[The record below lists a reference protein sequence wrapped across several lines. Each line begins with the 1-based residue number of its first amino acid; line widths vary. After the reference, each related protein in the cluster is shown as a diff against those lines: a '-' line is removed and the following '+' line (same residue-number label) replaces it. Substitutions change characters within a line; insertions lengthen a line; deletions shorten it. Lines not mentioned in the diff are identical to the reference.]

1 MILKFLKKNGNR
13 RLILIFTGWGT
24 GPELYTGVDIPGWDV
39 AVAFR
44 VDGKPLAMDKLEGY
58 YTIYL
63 FAWSLG
69 VYMADLKLSPE
80 RITKAFAING
90 TVAPVHDDYGIP
102 VDIFRGTADNL
113 NPRNLTKF
121 RRRTM
126 PDSETFKRLFPE
138 EGSPLMC
145 RCLASQL
152 HEVMELTG
160 NGNVTPRLQW
170 TRAYI
175 GTSDRIFPPKNL
187 EAAWRLD
194 SEVEIVKSDDA
205 HFMDIPAII
214 RSVIADTDKVS
225 SRFSKAA
232 ATYDSH
238 AIPQKM
244 IALHLADMLRKVA
257 DSAKM
262 RRVLEIGPGTGFL
275 TRAWTG
281 FLTPDHTDFI
291 DITPVG
297 PFDTPGHADYHI
309 ADAEAWVAD
318 RSGENHDSDK
328 KYDLIAS
335 SSAIQW
341 FADIPRFLRNCME
354 LLNPGGILAISTFAP
369 GNLDELDALR
379 PAPLLYP
386 TLEKLQNTLTGINN
400 TDSTGISAEILSTDT
415 MTIRMEFESRRYL
428 LLHLKRTGV
437 AGSASSSTVP
447 STPITTLTYRPIFLV
462 ARNT

>member
-1 MILKFLKKNGNR
+1 MILKFLRKNNNR

-24 GPELYTGVDIPGWDV
+24 GPELYTRVDIPGWDV

-44 VDGKPLAMDKLEGY
+44 IDGKPLDPAKLDGY

-69 VYMADLKLSPE
+69 VYMADLKLPPE

-102 VDIFRGTADNL
+102 VAIFRGTADNL
-113 NPRNLTKF
+113 DPRNLTKF

-126 PDSETFKRLFPE
+126 PDSETFRRLFPE

-152 HEVMELTG
+152 YDVMDMLDGSEG
-160 NGNVTPRLQW
+160 KPRLQW

-175 GTSDRIFPPKNL
+175 GTRDRIFPPDNMRK
-187 EAAWRLD
+187 AWSLAP
-194 SEVEIVKSDDA
+194 EVEIIESEDT
-205 HFMDIPAII
+205 HFMDIPSII

-225 SRFSKAA
+225 ARFSKAA

-244 IALHLADMLRKVA
+244 TAVHLASMLRGFVNSA
-257 DSAKM
+257 DVHN
-262 RRVLEIGPGTGFL
+262 VLEIGPGTGFL
-275 TRAWTG
+275 TRYWSS
-281 FLTPDHTDFI
+281 FLTPDHIDFV
-291 DITPVG
+291 DITRVG
-297 PFDTPGHADYHI
+297 PFDTPGHADYHV

-318 RSGENHDSDK
+318 RDGADGR
-328 KYDLIAS
+328 YDLIVS
-335 SSAIQW
+335 SSVIQW
-341 FADIPRFLRNCME
+341 FADIPRFLDNCAAI
-354 LLNPGGILAISTFAP
+354 LNPGGILAISTFAP
-369 GNLDELDALR
+369 GNLSELDALR

-386 TLEKLQNTLTGINN
+386 SLTKLRESVAGNFDVLASN
-400 TDSTGISAEILSTDT
+400 SF
-415 MTIRMEFESRRYL
+415 TICMEFENRRHL
-428 LLHLKRTGV
+428 MMHLKHTGV
-437 AGSASSSTVP
+437 AGSAAQPKVAPLTDIS
-447 STPITTLTYRPIFLV
+447 TLTYRPVFLL
-462 ARNT
+462 ARRK

>member
-1 MILKFLKKNGNR
+1 MILKFLKKNGNH

-24 GPELYTGVDIPGWDV
+24 GPELYYDVDIPGWDV

-44 VDGKPLAMDKLEGY
+44 IDGKPMNMDRLEGY

-69 VYMADLKLSPE
+69 VYMADRKLPQE

-90 TVAPVHDDYGIP
+90 TVAPVHDDFGIP
-102 VDIFRGTADNL
+102 VEIFRGTADNL
-113 NPRNLTKF
+113 DPRNLTKF

-152 HEVMELTG
+152 HEVMDMTNDG
-160 NGNVTPRLQW
+160 DVMPHLQW

-244 IALHLADMLRKVA
+244 TALHLADMLRKVA
-257 DSAKM
+257 DSTKIHH
-262 RRVLEIGPGTGFL
+262 VLEIGPGTGFL
-275 TRAWTG
+275 TRAWSR
-281 FLTPDHTDFI
+281 FLTPEHTDFV

-297 PFDTPGHADYHI
+297 PFDIPGHADYHI

-318 RSGENHDSDK
+318 WSGKCGSVESCG
-328 KYDLIAS
+328 KYDLIVS

-341 FADIPRFLRNCME
+341 FADIPRFLANCAAI
-354 LLNPGGILAISTFAP
+354 LNPEGILAISTFAP
-369 GNLDELDALR
+369 GNLSELDVLR

-386 TLEKLQNTLTGINN
+386 TLNKLCDALEGHFFVMDH
-400 TDSTGISAEILSTDT
+400 DSF
-415 MTIRMEFESRRYL
+415 TIRMEFENRRHL
-428 LLHLKRTGV
+428 MMHLKHTGV
-437 AGSASSSTVP
+437 AGSASP
-447 STPITTLTYRPIFLV
+447 SKVAPLTDFSTLTYRPVFILG
-462 ARNT
+462 RRK

>member
-24 GPELYTGVDIPGWDV
+24 GPELYSNVDIPGWDV

-44 VDGKPLAMDKLEGY
+44 IDGKPLDMDRLSDY

-69 VYMADLKLSPE
+69 VYMADLKLPPE

-102 VDIFRGTADNL
+102 VEIFRGTADNL

-152 HEVMELTG
+152 YEVMEMTG
-160 NGNVTPRLQW
+160 GGNVMPRLQW
-170 TRAYI
+170 TRAYV
-175 GTSDRIFPPKNL
+175 GTKDRIFPPSNL
-187 EAAWRLD
+187 EAAWSLD
-194 SEVEIVKSDDA
+194 PEVEIVKSDDA

-225 SRFSKAA
+225 SRFNKAA

-244 IALHLADMLRKVA
+244 IALHLADMLRDAAVPTEIH
-257 DSAKM
+257 
-262 RRVLEIGPGTGFL
+262 RILEIGPGTGFL
-275 TRAWTG
+275 TRAWAG
-281 FLTPDHTDFI
+281 FLEPEHTDFV
-291 DITPVG
+291 DITPIG

-309 ADAEAWVAD
+309 TDAEAWVAD
-318 RSGENHDSDK
+318 RNCENNESDMR
-328 KYDLIAS
+328 YDLIVS

-341 FADIPRFLRNCME
+341 FADIPRFLRNCASI
-354 LLNPGGILAISTFAP
+354 LRPGGLLAVSTFAP
-369 GNLDELDALR
+369 GNLGELDALR

-386 TLEKLQNTLTGINN
+386 TLTRLQETMARDFTILES
-400 TDSTGISAEILSTDT
+400 DSLS
-415 MTIRMEFESRRYL
+415 IRMEFENRRHL
-428 LLHLKRTGV
+428 MMHLKHTGV
-437 AGSASSSTVP
+437 AGSASP
-447 STPITTLTYRPIFLV
+447 SRVAPLTDFSTLTYRPIFILG
-462 ARNT
+462 RRR